1 MAQARPLNV
10 TAREGSG
17 SGAARKVRD
26 ALMVPGVIYG
36 GKDAPLNVAM
46 SVRDLDAAIQAGR
59 FTSTLFEVNVAGKK
73 SKVVPR
79 DVQVHPVTDRPV
91 HFDLF
96 RIEEGSRVALYIPVR
111 FINHETSPGLKRGG
125 VLNVVRHEV
134 ELYCPSDNI
143 PQEIIADLGTVDI
156 NDSLHISAFKL
167 PEGVKPVIQSRDF
180 TVATIVP
187 PSTMAET
194 EVKTAE
200 ADAAAPAAGAAPAA
214 AAAPAAGAK
223 APAAGAKAAAAPAA
237 KGPAK
242 K

>member
-36 GKDAPLNVAM
+36 GKDAPQNVAM

-111 FINHETSPGLKRGG
+111 FINQETSPGLKRGG

-143 PQEIIADLGTVDI
+143 PQEIIADLGTLDI

-200 ADAAAPAAGAAPAA
+200 ADAAAAPAAGAAP
-214 AAAPAAGAK
+214 
-223 APAAGAKAAAAPAA
+223 
-237 KGPAK
+237 
-242 K
+242 